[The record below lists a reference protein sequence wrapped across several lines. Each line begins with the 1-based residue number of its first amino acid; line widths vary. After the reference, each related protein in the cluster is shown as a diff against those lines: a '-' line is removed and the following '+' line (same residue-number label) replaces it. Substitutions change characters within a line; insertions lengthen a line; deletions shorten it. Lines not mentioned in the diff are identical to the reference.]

1 MLMPLKTGESGMTL
15 IELTIV
21 MVIIGLLAALVIRSF
36 EAWLMTQN

>member
-21 MVIIGLLAALVIRSF
+21 MVIIGLLAAACYSAVPRRG
-36 EAWLMTQN
+36 